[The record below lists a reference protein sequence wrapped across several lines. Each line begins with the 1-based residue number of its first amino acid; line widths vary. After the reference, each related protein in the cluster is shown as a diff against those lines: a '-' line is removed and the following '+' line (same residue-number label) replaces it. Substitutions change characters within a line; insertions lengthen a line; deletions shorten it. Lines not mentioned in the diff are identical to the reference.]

1 MRQAKLT
8 RQEKTI
14 EEALVK
20 GEYVDVNHQQ
30 FAQIAQAIKARKK
43 DSVLNIRINS
53 QDLESIRQK
62 ARRLGIKYQTFIS
75 EFLHRLA
82 QS

>member
-1 MRQAKLT
+1 MRQTKLT

-14 EEALVK
+14 EDALVR
-20 GEYVDVNHQQ
+20 GEYRDVSREK
-30 FAQIAQAIKARKK
+30 FLEIAQAIKARQK
-43 DSVLNIRINS
+43 DAVLNIRINS
-53 QDLESIRQK
+53 QDLGSIKGK
-62 ARRLGIKYQTFIS
+62 AKKLGIKYQTFIS